1 LRRLRYLWTTAG
13 AFLLRL
19 RPWQCCELET
29 GLSVPSP
36 GPISLRS
43 VLELRSWELEW
54 RTGNACKWKGR
65 VDAASPSPPSSPVAS
80 AVTAGWAGTPHCPP
94 PVHSNEAMTT
104 AMLRSPCP
112 SPSPCRAG
120 LGLRGSCCVRGCRAV
135 LAPAAAARRHVTRG
149 SWAGRW
155 GSECTHTLYKKAHR
169 QIIPMILRYW
179 AVNIQNKIGKV
190 LQIVLY

>member
-1 LRRLRYLWTTAG
+1 MRRLCYLWTTAG

-80 AVTAGWAGTPHCPP
+80 AVTAGRAGTPHCPP
-94 PVHSNEAMTT
+94 PVHSNDHSHVTFPVSFSESVPR
-104 AMLRSPCP
+104 RSG
-112 SPSPCRAG
+112 S
-120 LGLRGSCCVRGCRAV
+120 SCCVRGCRAV